1 MTAAEDEQTFER
13 KEVEGRLTC
22 GRFHQLDKCE
32 DRSDGMGHL
41 MSSGPDQEQHHPIR
55 LTFSSSR
62 ARLYADTTSNTFIPR
77 YVMVDVD
84 PAFDGVCGAGAGT
97 VDGPG

>member
-1 MTAAEDEQTFER
+1 
-13 KEVEGRLTC
+13 
-22 GRFHQLDKCE
+22 
-32 DRSDGMGHL
+32 MGHL
-41 MSSGPDQEQHHPIR
+41 PTQYLIKSKIHPAR
-55 LTFSSSR
+55 PVHLRSLTFSSSR

-84 PAFDGVCGAGAGT
+84 VDPFDGVCGAGAGAGT